1 MRNNENVIYSEKP
14 KNMEA
19 ISKST
24 FYARVFL
31 YFGISLLLTAGLS
44 IGFTYLFNSIWP
56 ITQSETSAAAYLAI
70 TIVSAIGVLI
80 SSFIATFRSLRK
92 SKGGMVSWIFYI
104 IFMSF
109 LLSSIGFYVED
120 LNIVGIAVLITSAM
134 FLVMCI
140 FGYIFKGKIAWLGL
154 LAIGLFVGAGVIY
167 LVNAF
172 LLPILYATSGNL
184 EVVSQMYYIADFIIL
199 FYGLI
204 VTAIDM
210 WNVKKFAENSEDNTN
225 MALYF
230 ALNLYNDY
238 ILILLKVISI
248 LLRSKARE

>member
-19 ISKST
+19 INKST

-31 YFGISLLLTAGLS
+31 YFGISLLLTAALT
-44 IGFTYLFNSIWP
+44 IGFSYLFNTIWP
-56 ITQSETSAAAYLAI
+56 ISESEASAAFYLSVTVI
-70 TIVSAIGVLI
+70 SGIGVFI

-92 SKGGMVSWIFYI
+92 SRGGMVSWIFYI
-104 IFMSF
+104 VFMSF

-154 LAIGLFVGAGVIY
+154 LAIGLFVGAGIIY

-172 LLPILYATSGNL
+172 LLPVLYVTNGNL
-184 EVVSQMYYIADFIIL
+184 ETVRQMYYIADFIIL

-204 VTAIDM
+204 ITAIDM
-210 WNVKKFAENSEDNTN
+210 YNVKRFAENSVDNTN

-238 ILILLKVISI
+238 ILVLLKVISI
-248 LLRSKARE
+248 LLRSKGRD